1 MAEPTVPSTGTH
13 PPAGFDTDDHG
24 SGLGAGA
31 LAPPATGSLDPS
43 SAEDLE
49 SVDEFGD
56 FDDEASGASDDGD
69 THRGGFG
76 EFGGEARGLI
86 DRTFR
91 ERIILVGMI
100 RDDTDVEAVDEHLD
114 ELAQLVDTA
123 GADAVARVS
132 QRRHRPDPATFVGQ
146 GKADEIR
153 ELAVALDADTVVFD
167 DELSPAQQFN
177 LERILG
183 RTALD
188 RTAVILDIFAQN
200 ASTPEGRAQV
210 ELAQLRYRLPRLRGS
225 GKRLSQQ
232 GGGIGTRGPGETQ
245 LEVDRR
251 RLVRRVHKLE
261 AQLTNVASVRQN
273 QSKRRRQSANAGVAI
288 VGYTNAG
295 KSTLLNA
302 LTDAGVLAEDRL
314 FATLDAITRRLKL
327 PGGETVFLTDTV
339 GFVRKLPHQLVEA
352 FKTTLDVVVQA
363 DLLVHVVDS
372 SAVDPEAQIAA
383 VRGVISEIGGGD
395 IEELLVFNKTDL
407 ADADRLVR
415 DHPGSV
421 AVSAVTGDGLET
433 MLATIGDRLR
443 SRAQVVELLIPFD
456 RGDVIAQAHREGQVL
471 DERAGEGGMV
481 VRARLDDY
489 AEARL
494 RPYRID
500 DEGLPW
506 RLGESVGVLPGGGAD
521 GELR

>member
-1 MAEPTVPSTGTH
+1 MPEPTVPTTGTDRPASGH
-13 PPAGFDTDDHG
+13 PGFDVDRHGTDASVAGHGSDHG
-24 SGLGAGA
+24 D
-31 LAPPATGSLDPS
+31 LAAVVGTG
-43 SAEDLE
+43 
-49 SVDEFGD
+49 
-56 FDDEASGASDDGD
+56 DDGD

-91 ERIILVGMI
+91 ERIIVVAMI
-100 RDDTDVEAVDEHLD
+100 GDDSDAEAVDEALD
-114 ELAQLVDTA
+114 ELSQLVDTA
-123 GADAVARVS
+123 GADVVARVT

-146 GKADEIR
+146 GKAEEIR

-183 RTALD
+183 RSALD

-261 AQLTNVASVRQN
+261 AQLANVASVRRT
-273 QSKRRRQSANAGVAI
+273 QSKRRLQSANAGVAI

-327 PGGETVFLTDTV
+327 PGGEMVLVTDTV

-363 DLLVHVVDS
+363 DLLVHVVDA
-372 SAVDPEAQIAA
+372 SAADPEAQIAA
-383 VRGVISEIGGGD
+383 VRSVIAEIGAGD
-395 IEELLVFNKTDL
+395 IEELVVFNKTDL
-407 ADADRLVR
+407 ASPDRLLR
-415 DHPGSV
+415 EHPGSV

-443 SRAQVVELLIPFD
+443 SRAQVVELLIPFE

-471 DERAGEGGMV
+471 EERPGEGGMV

-494 RPYRID
+494 RRYRID
-500 DEGLPW
+500 HEVHRWGLDEQ
-506 RLGESVGVLPGGGAD
+506 VGATTGD
-521 GELR
+521 ER